1 MKTGAF
7 WEIFT
12 SITFKILG
20 MAHFSVVN
28 IILKFLSGCSIF
40 QIQLFILDQSVSS
53 VLNVK
58 VEFNHE
64 KVAGTGPNGTLQIFY
79 CKNLKQKSLDDR
91 VKIIDIHK
99 DEEDIRLD
107 VINLAGVELVEQI
120 LERIQ

>member
-1 MKTGAF
+1 
-7 WEIFT
+7 
-12 SITFKILG
+12 

-64 KVAGTGPNGTLQIFY
+64 KVAGTGPNGTSQIFY
-79 CKNLKQKSLDDR
+79 CKKVKQKSLDDR